1 MVASMRAVAQAM
13 GSGEKTPLPVELPNR
28 AVARKSLVAARP
40 IAAGATI
47 AADDLTAMRP
57 GTGVSPMEFW
67 HVVGSKAA
75 RSYERGELIEWPA
88 GR

>member
-1 MVASMRAVAQAM
+1 
-13 GSGEKTPLPVELPNR
+13 
-28 AVARKSLVAARP
+28 
-40 IAAGATI
+40 
-47 AADDLTAMRP
+47 MRP

-67 HVVGSKAA
+67 HVVGSKAT